1 MANPGLIQKE
11 TQKESL
17 HPPKRVKE
25 NLLRTG
31 ARRVIKAKASER
43 HSSCCTRCEDF
54 YVTSEVTTLYV
65 HRIAMLC
72 PRGVYLNT
80 SHNAHNSVVALSFPF
95 LTDALI
101 REESQPN
108 SNLWPSVPQCT
119 FQTPCN
125 QVAPS
130 SKSCSQL
137 GSSCDKCA
145 VVPTGGRVSPG
156 KKHPKRARWAAEFP
170 RLANGQIRSF
180 CTRLQVCGSPQSCE
194 AAK

>member
-1 MANPGLIQKE
+1 MFASAPLVIRTKFFCKTSWNRSMGTSVGQPSVQDVPWAAYE
-11 TQKESL
+11 EVVF
-17 HPPKRVKE
+17 RV
-25 NLLRTG
+25 
-31 ARRVIKAKASER
+31 
-43 HSSCCTRCEDF
+43 F
-54 YVTSEVTTLYV
+54 
-65 HRIAMLC
+65 
-72 PRGVYLNT
+72 NT
-80 SHNAHNSVVALSFPF
+80 AHNAHNSVVALSFPF

-108 SNLWPSVPQCT
+108 PNLWSSVPQCT

-170 RLANGQIRSF
+170 RLADGQIRSF
-180 CTRLQVCGSPQSCE
+180 CSRLQVSGLPQSCE